1 MNGNFI
7 SNKGFFSSSIKSSFC
22 KYSSFNFSEKLKIRK
37 DYYEILGIPKNATE
51 FEIKMAYR
59 NLAKKYHPD
68 VNINGSEAHA
78 PSTQKFREIAEA
90 HAVLS
95 NKTMKIDYDT
105 RLRNFPD
112 SDLSLDKLK
121 QNMENNQKERDSTG
135 NIPGAKPLKGTYAEY
150 RAEKLADWRKKFN
163 VDQNGFFKGGGKKY
177 LFIFLKFFYFSS
189 KTRTRRY

>member
-1 MNGNFI
+1 MKQNMRNFI
-7 SNKGFFSSSIKSSFC
+7 SNKSIFSNSIKSSFF
-22 KYSSFNFSEKLKIRK
+22 KHKNISFNFSDKLKIRK

-51 FEIKMAYR
+51 LQIKTAYR

-68 VNINGSEAHA
+68 VNINSSEIHA
-78 PSTQKFREIAEA
+78 PNTQKFREIAEA

-121 QNMENNQKERDSTG
+121 ENMENNQKERDSTG
-135 NIPGAKPLKGTYAEY
+135 NVPGAKPLKGTYAEY
-150 RAEKLADWRKKFN
+150 RAEKLKEWRNKFN
-163 VDQNGFFKGGGKKY
+163 VDQNGFFKGGG
-177 LFIFLKFFYFSS
+177 
-189 KTRTRRY
+189 